1 MLVITPYK
9 IKKAF
14 LYFKHFGARE
24 FMNHLLDRL
33 EPEDVPY
40 EKWFAEHT
48 PGKEE
53 LARQRRSSRSMQE
66 KGVLFSV
73 IVPAY
78 CTPERVLREMIDSV
92 RAQTYEKWE
101 LCIADAS
108 DREAAPGSLRV
119 EEIVRTYARDD
130 DRILYKKLD
139 ENKGISENTNAAM
152 QMASGDYV
160 CFLDHDDLLSP
171 QALYLY
177 AEEIAKSGAD
187 FLYSDEDKVKEDGS
201 KHIQP
206 HFKPDFSLDL
216 LRSNNYITHFVSVKR
231 SLAEKTGGFRPEMN
245 GAQDYDFILR
255 CTEKA
260 SHIAHIPEIL
270 YHWRTSETSTAD
282 NPMSKQY
289 AYEAGKRAIEEHL
302 VRTDT
307 LGTVEL
313 LPDFGFYRVKYPVQG
328 NPLVSVIIPNK
339 DHADMLRS
347 CVESVLEASYENIEI
362 IIVENGSTER
372 ETFAYYKE
380 LSENPKVRLVR
391 WKKPFNYS
399 TINNYGA
406 RFARGEYYLFLNND
420 VRASISADWLSEM
433 LGVCQRRDVGIVGCR
448 LYYPNN
454 KIQHAGIVIGIGGV
468 AGAMFVD
475 LPRGR
480 SGYMHKAAIM
490 QDLSAVTAACMIVKK
505 KAFEEVSG
513 FTEELAVAFNDVDFC
528 LKVGKCGYRVVYD
541 PYAELYHDESRTR
554 GPEDSPEK
562 VRRFQNEIEY
572 MRTHWIDILKNGDPY
587 YNKNLSL
594 KKWNYSLKA

>member
-1 MLVITPYK
+1 
-9 IKKAF
+9 
-14 LYFKHFGARE
+14 
-24 FMNHLLDRL
+24 
-33 EPEDVPY
+33 
-40 EKWFAEHT
+40 
-48 PGKEE
+48 
-53 LARQRRSSRSMQE
+53 
-66 KGVLFSV
+66 
-73 IVPAY
+73 
-78 CTPERVLREMIDSV
+78 
-92 RAQTYEKWE
+92 
-101 LCIADAS
+101 
-108 DREAAPGSLRV
+108 
-119 EEIVRTYARDD
+119 
-130 DRILYKKLD
+130 
-139 ENKGISENTNAAM
+139 
-152 QMASGDYV
+152 
-160 CFLDHDDLLSP
+160 
-171 QALYLY
+171 
-177 AEEIAKSGAD
+177 
-187 FLYSDEDKVKEDGS
+187 
-201 KHIQP
+201 
-206 HFKPDFSLDL
+206 
-216 LRSNNYITHFVSVKR
+216 
-231 SLAEKTGGFRPEMN
+231 
-245 GAQDYDFILR
+245 
-255 CTEKA
+255 
-260 SHIAHIPEIL
+260 
-270 YHWRTSETSTAD
+270 
-282 NPMSKQY
+282 
-289 AYEAGKRAIEEHL
+289 
-302 VRTDT
+302 
-307 LGTVEL
+307 
-313 LPDFGFYRVKYPVQG
+313 
-328 NPLVSVIIPNK
+328 
-339 DHADMLRS
+339 MLRS

-399 TINNYGA
+399 AINNYGA

-505 KAFEEVSG
+505 EAFEEVSG

-528 LKVGKCGYRVVYD
+528 LKVGKCGYRIVYD

>member
-1 MLVITPYK
+1 M
-9 IKKAF
+9 
-14 LYFKHFGARE
+14 
-24 FMNHLLDRL
+24 
-33 EPEDVPY
+33 
-40 EKWFAEHT
+40 

-53 LARQRRSSRSMQE
+53 LARQRRSAKRMQE
-66 KGVLFSV
+66 DGVLFSV

-119 EEIVRTYARDD
+119 EEIVRTYARED

-160 CFLDHDDLLSP
+160 CFLDHDDLLAP

-201 KHIQP
+201 KHLQP

-231 SLAEKTGGFRPEMN
+231 SLAEKIGGFRPEMN

-255 CTEKA
+255 FTETA
-260 SHIAHIPEIL
+260 SRIAHIPEIL

-302 VRTDT
+302 ARTDT

-399 TINNYGA
+399 AINNYGA

-420 VRASISADWLSEM
+420 VRASISEDWLSEM

-505 KAFEEVSG
+505 SAFEEVSG